1 MASPP
6 NNPWLHRS
14 SVSVPRERRTTWQM
28 VRLAFECVLI
38 AGLLIAIA
46 VTAYNIY
53 QRVLQQNLFPLKRV
67 IIREPLRY
75 GDMGEVSEIIRNHHQ
90 RDLMHMDVALLAD
103 EMQRLDWIAKASVY
117 KRWPDAVEVELEER
131 VPVVRWGGSAYLD
144 AAGEPFSIPDN
155 DKLRQLF
162 TLHGPDGYEKQVLQ
176 YYQLIAPWLAS
187 QHLEIKELLLDQRL
201 IWHAR
206 LDNGLDVILGRDQLN
221 ERLKKLAVVNAKV
234 IEPYQRYID
243 AIDLRYHDGFSV
255 RWKPGVKP
263 VTAEKNTA
271 RSGQP
276 NVTMI
281 RNETAEAPAAEKPPA
296 KEAAAKAVA
305 KNKPVAKDNKTAA
318 KTAVADKTPAKEKP
332 ATAEKTPPKE
342 TKEKTVAK
350 TAPAEKPA
358 AKEGKEKPAATE
370 KTPAKENKE
379 KTAAKPAAAEKAPA
393 KENKEKTTVKTAS
406 AEKTPA
412 KEVKEKTA
420 PKTAPT
426 EKTPAKEGKEK
437 TATKTAPAEKTP
449 AKESKEKTAAKPAPA
464 AKTAPKEI
472 KEKTAAKPA
481 SASKPA
487 PKEKEPGTAKK

>member
-296 KEAAAKAVA
+296 KEAAKAVV
-305 KNKPVAKDNKTAA
+305 KNKPVAKDNKTAT
-318 KTAVADKTPAKEKP
+318 KPAVADKTPAKEKA
-332 ATAEKTPPKE
+332 ATTEKIPPKE

-358 AKEGKEKPAATE
+358 AKEA
-370 KTPAKENKE
+370 KE

-393 KENKEKTTVKTAS
+393 KENKEKTTVKTAP

-420 PKTAPT
+420 PKTAPA
-426 EKTPAKEGKEK
+426 EKTPAKENKEK
-437 TATKTAPAEKTP
+437 TVAKTTPAEKTP

>member
-281 RNETAEAPAAEKPPA
+281 RNETAEAPAAEKAPA
-296 KEAAAKAVA
+296 KAAAKAVA

-318 KTAVADKTPAKEKP
+318 KTAVADKAPAKEKA
-332 ATAEKTPPKE
+332 ATTEKTSPKE
-342 TKEKTVAK
+342 TKEKTVAQ

-358 AKEGKEKPAATE
+358 AKEGKEKTA
-370 KTPAKENKE
+370 AKENKE
-379 KTAAKPAAAEKAPA
+379 KPAAKPAAAEKAPA
-393 KENKEKTTVKTAS
+393 KDNKQKTTAKTAP

-420 PKTAPT
+420 PKTAPA
-426 EKTPAKEGKEK
+426 EKTPAKENKEK
-437 TATKTAPAEKTP
+437 TVAKTTPAEKTP

>member
-271 RSGQP
+271 RSGGQP

-281 RNETAEAPAAEKPPA
+281 RNETAEAPAAEKAPV
-296 KEAAAKAVA
+296 KAAAKAVA
-305 KNKPVAKDNKTAA
+305 KNKPVAKDNKTAT
-318 KTAVADKTPAKEKP
+318 KPAVADKTPAKEKP
-332 ATAEKTPPKE
+332 ATTEKTPPKE
-342 TKEKTVAK
+342 TKEKAVAK

-358 AKEGKEKPAATE
+358 AKEGKEKTTPKTAPAE

-379 KTAAKPAAAEKAPA
+379 KTVA
-393 KENKEKTTVKTAS
+393 KTT
-406 AEKTPA
+406 
-412 KEVKEKTA
+412 
-420 PKTAPT
+420 
-426 EKTPAKEGKEK
+426 
-437 TATKTAPAEKTP
+437 PAEKTP

-464 AKTAPKEI
+464 AKTAPKET

>member
-28 VRLAFECVLI
+28 IRLAFECVLI

-296 KEAAAKAVA
+296 KEAAKAVV
-305 KNKPVAKDNKTAA
+305 KNKPVAKDNKTAT
-318 KTAVADKTPAKEKP
+318 KPAVADKTPAKEKA
-332 ATAEKTPPKE
+332 ATTEKIPPKE

-358 AKEGKEKPAATE
+358 AKEAKEKPAATE

-393 KENKEKTTVKTAS
+393 KENKEKTTVKTAP

-420 PKTAPT
+420 TKTAPA
-426 EKTPAKEGKEK
+426 EKTPAKENKEK
-437 TATKTAPAEKTP
+437 TVAKTTPAEKTP

-464 AKTAPKEI
+464 AKTAPKDI

>member
-1 MASPP
+1 MIKPP
-6 NNPWLHRS
+6 DNRYLRRS
-14 SVSVPRERRTTWQM
+14 SVSVPREQRTAWQ
-28 VRLAFECVLI
+28 VFRLVLECVFVVVLLMGI
-38 AGLLIAIA
+38 AASIYA
-46 VTAYNIY
+46 IY
-53 QRVLQQNLFPLKRV
+53 QRLSQQNFFPLKRV
-67 IIREPLRY
+67 IIQEPLRY
-75 GDMGEVSEIIRNHHQ
+75 GDMREVSEIIRNHHQ
-90 RDLMHMDVALLAD
+90 RDLLHMDVTLLAD

-117 KRWPDAVEVELEER
+117 KRWPDAVEVKLEER
-131 VPVVRWGGSAYLD
+131 VPVVRWGGRAFLD
-144 AAGEPFSIPDN
+144 ASGEPFSIPDN
-155 DKLRQLF
+155 DKLRELA
-162 TLHGPDGYEKQVLQ
+162 TIHGPDGYEKQVLQ
-176 YYQLIAPWLAS
+176 YWHDIAPWLGARQLQLQQLS
-187 QHLEIKELLLDQRL
+187 LDQRL
-201 IWHAR
+201 VWHAE
-206 LDNGLDVILGRDQLN
+206 LENGLDVILGRDQLN
-221 ERLKKLAVVNAKV
+221 DRLKKLAVVNDKV
-234 IEPYQRYID
+234 IKPYHRYIE

-255 RWKPGVKP
+255 RWKAGVKP

-296 KEAAAKAVA
+296 KEAAKAVV
-305 KNKPVAKDNKTAA
+305 KNKPVAKDNKTAT
-318 KTAVADKTPAKEKP
+318 KPAVADKTPAKEKA
-332 ATAEKTPPKE
+332 ATTEKIPPKE

-358 AKEGKEKPAATE
+358 AKEA
-370 KTPAKENKE
+370 KE

-393 KENKEKTTVKTAS
+393 KENKEKTTVKTAP

-420 PKTAPT
+420 PKTAPA
-426 EKTPAKEGKEK
+426 EKTPAKENKEK
-437 TATKTAPAEKTP
+437 TVAKTTPAEKTP

>member
-206 LDNGLDVILGRDQLN
+206 LDNGLDIILGRDQLN

-281 RNETAEAPAAEKPPA
+281 INETA
-296 KEAAAKAVA
+296 
-305 KNKPVAKDNKTAA
+305 
-318 KTAVADKTPAKEKP
+318 
-332 ATAEKTPPKE
+332 
-342 TKEKTVAK
+342 
-350 TAPAEKPA
+350 
-358 AKEGKEKPAATE
+358 
-370 KTPAKENKE
+370 
-379 KTAAKPAAAEKAPA
+379 
-393 KENKEKTTVKTAS
+393 
-406 AEKTPA
+406 
-412 KEVKEKTA
+412 
-420 PKTAPT
+420 
-426 EKTPAKEGKEK
+426 
-437 TATKTAPAEKTP
+437 
-449 AKESKEKTAAKPAPA
+449 
-464 AKTAPKEI
+464 
-472 KEKTAAKPA
+472 
-481 SASKPA
+481 
-487 PKEKEPGTAKK
+487 